1 MNTQKKVLFV
11 DDDRDF
17 LNSQKIYFTKR
28 GYDVLTVESGEEALK
43 LLEKESPDIMILDL
57 MMEHFDSGFH
67 LSHQIRAIQRFRDVP
82 IVMLSGVAS
91 ATGRRFDREAEG
103 LKKWSKLDAFLDK
116 PITAKQLLK
125 VIEEKTGTAGG
136 GHSQG

>member
-1 MNTQKKVLFV
+1 MSIQKKILFV

-17 LNSQKIYFTKR
+17 LNSQSLYFSNH
-28 GYDVLTVESGEEALK
+28 GYDVLTAESGEEALK
-43 LLEKESPDIMILDL
+43 LLETERPDILILDL
-57 MMEHFDSGFH
+57 MMEHYDSGFR
-67 LSHQIRAIQRFRDVP
+67 LSHQIRTDAKFKDVP

-91 ATGRRFDREAEG
+91 ATGRRFDQEAEG

-125 VIEEKTGTAGG
+125 VIEEKTGTAGNA
-136 GHSQG
+136 HA